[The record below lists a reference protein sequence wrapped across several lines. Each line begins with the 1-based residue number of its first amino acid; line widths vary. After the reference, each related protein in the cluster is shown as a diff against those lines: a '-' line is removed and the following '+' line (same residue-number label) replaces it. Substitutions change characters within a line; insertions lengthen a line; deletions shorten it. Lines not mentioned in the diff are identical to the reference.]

1 MIFTLWTP
9 IPILG
14 CLASARALQRQL
26 GLAPLAPRISYLGF
40 LKGASI
46 FVASDFQR
54 FHPGKILLAQS
65 YTGKR
70 HTSKVSIFRYSSST
84 IPRLLTIKK
93 PKKPG
98 KFVEFAGV
106 ALIPRIRRFF
116 GVCLG
121 FLMRRRGVVDELG
134 ASASERQSI
143 CMHRVT
149 ACVSHYL
156 SLQPLHNSAPSH
168 Y

>member
-26 GLAPLAPRISYLGF
+26 GLAPRNTSLGF
-40 LKGASI
+40 FKDATIFAQYWFPALSSWKNPPGAKLYREAPHLESHYLSLQL
-46 FVASDFQR
+46 VHNSAPS
-54 FHPGKILLAQS
+54 H
-65 YTGKR
+65 
-70 HTSKVSIFRYSSST
+70 
-84 IPRLLTIKK
+84 KK

-98 KFVEFAGV
+98 KFVEFAGI

-121 FLMRRRGVVDELG
+121 FLLRNRRNRANSWNLQEL
-134 ASASERQSI
+134 
-143 CMHRVT
+143 
-149 ACVSHYL
+149 L
-156 SLQPLHNSAPSH
+156 
-168 Y
+168 